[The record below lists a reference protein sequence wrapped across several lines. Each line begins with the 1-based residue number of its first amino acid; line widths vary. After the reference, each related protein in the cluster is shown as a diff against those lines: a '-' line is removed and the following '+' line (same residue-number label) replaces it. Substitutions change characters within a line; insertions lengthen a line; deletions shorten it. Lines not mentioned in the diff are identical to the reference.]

1 MGLLTVLQRFR
12 RGSFYSRDRYYY
24 VAAATTTINARPRE
38 TSFEILGSMVSYISD
53 VYSPVNITRANI
65 STSALADDTFLLL
78 RVHTSFNSEFGW
90 MRSVSTAA
98 D

>member
-24 VAAATTTINARPRE
+24 VAAATTTTTINARPRE

-65 STSALADDTFLLL
+65 STSALADDTF
-78 RVHTSFNSEFGW
+78 SFVYIHRLTANSVGCG
-90 MRSVSTAA
+90 VQ
-98 D
+98 